1 MNRKECRELALATID
16 LSAFEKT
23 LGYVKNWCK
32 ENQCTI
38 GLAEMA
44 VGASLVTW
52 GVQNGV
58 IEIGSKLVAT
68 KMGGTNVESMVG
80 MYGGAGAGAIAS
92 AVVGSIGIAA
102 GGTAIGIPA
111 TVVIGGGALIL
122 GAAGYTGG
130 DLIHNFLNQPI
141 NFMEFFT
148 DASILAIGVAL
159 MIDGGKRII
168 KDDKVLASLSRFK
181 NGTIYLQKLSTEV
194 IAETIDELKD
204 FMNKFASLPKDK
216 FDVAGSVLGSTG
228 TAAIGL
234 SVGGSIASSSVAVL
248 GSQALGSVALSLGL
262 VSAPIWPVIAGG
274 AIGFGVGYATWKT
287 CKHFGDKII
296 WDS

>member
-1 MNRKECRELALATID
+1 MDGNECRELALSTIE
-16 LSAFEKT
+16 LSAFKKT
-23 LGYVKNWCK
+23 LRHVKHWCK

-44 VGASLVTW
+44 AGAGLVSW

-68 KMGGTNVESMVG
+68 KMGGTNIESMVG
-80 MYGGAGAGAIAS
+80 MFGGAGVGAIAS

-111 TVVIGGGALIL
+111 AVVIGGGTLIL

-130 DLIHNFLNQPI
+130 DLIHNFLNPPI
-141 NFMEFFT
+141 NFMEFLT

-159 MIDGGKRII
+159 MVDGAKRII
-168 KDDKVLASLSRFK
+168 KDDKVLASLSKFK
-181 NGTIYLQKLSTEV
+181 DGTIYLQKLSAKV

-204 FMNKFASLPKDK
+204 FMNKLASLPKDK
-216 FDVAGSVLGSTG
+216 VDAAGSVLGATG
-228 TAAIGL
+228 TAALGL
-234 SVGGSIASSSVAVL
+234 SVGGSIASSSVTVL

-262 VSAPIWPVIAGG
+262 VSAPVWPVIAAGTVG
-274 AIGFGVGYATWKT
+274 CGVGYAAWKA
-287 CKHFGDKII
+287 CRYFGDKII
-296 WDS
+296 QDS